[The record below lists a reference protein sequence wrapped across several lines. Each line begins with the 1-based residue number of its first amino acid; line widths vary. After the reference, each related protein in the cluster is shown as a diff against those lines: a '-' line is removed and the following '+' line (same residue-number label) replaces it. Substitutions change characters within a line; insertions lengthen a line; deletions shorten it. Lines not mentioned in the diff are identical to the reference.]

1 VRLNNANNHK
11 AEDECKRIW
20 TPVSQSIT
28 YERALPIQANIE
40 NETRDNDG
48 KYSITEGSHAILE
61 IDSLS
66 YCGAAEYTPW

>member
-48 KYSITEGSHAILE
+48 KYSITEGSHAIFE